1 MYAGFRSTAKDGGTG
16 QNIGV
21 QKLREFPI
29 RIASKAQQNIIIKL
43 VDDIHSVT
51 GIDSNLIDDT
61 KQTLIGNYMRQIDEL
76 VYKLY
81 GFTPEEIAVVE
92 RKT

>member
-1 MYAGFRSTAKDGGTG
+1 MLNSRVGVYWFQVNGKRRGAS

-61 KQTLIGNYMRQIDEL
+61 KQTLTGNYMC
-76 VYKLY
+76 
-81 GFTPEEIAVVE
+81 
-92 RKT
+92 